1 MTTPQEHSHQDN
13 APQNPT
19 PAANDAAPTAAGS
32 TTPATGATKPATTAP
47 KLQRKSMPVAPPP
60 PGHKKVLGRIFGI
73 SMVVA
78 ALLLSFLTWWELD
91 IRPRTDD
98 AYLRANIVGI
108 AANVSGYITELNVV
122 DNQKVNVGDLLFRV
136 DVRPYQAELD
146 LAIASLGLVDLEIIA
161 LKDAIVQ
168 RDADIV
174 SAEAKA
180 LYDVQFLA
188 RMEPLLPRQ
197 FVTPDQIDAAKRNV
211 RASDA
216 MVQQAKAAASQ
227 ARANLGQLGDINV
240 RRQKAEAN
248 VVEKQLNVGYCEVR
262 SSVAGYVTNF
272 NTSVGQFA
280 QIGMQV
286 FALVDTSN
294 WYLLANYQETDLRGI
309 EPGMAVEVYLM
320 AYPGVRFHGVVQGVG
335 WALYDPNQG
344 SNGVLPTVSPTL
356 DWVRLAQRFP
366 VRIVMDASQD
376 AHPYRMGA
384 TATAIVETRQ
394 RRQVPDILKPLVP
407 DALESWLETLA
418 VPAPLSPDS
427 PGRGNVEPQNIPVQN
442 ISVPNVPA
450 KNIPAQNI
458 SAPIAPAQVNTSVD
472 GGASKQST
480 APVTPN
486 P

>member
-19 PAANDAAPTAAGS
+19 PAAKDAASTTAGS
-32 TTPATGATKPATTAP
+32 TTPAAGATKPATSAP
-47 KLQRKSMPVAPPP
+47 KSQRKSMPVAPPP
-60 PGHKKVLGRIFGI
+60 GHKKILGRIFGI
-73 SMVVA
+73 SMVAA

-146 LAIASLGLVDLEIIA
+146 LAIANLGLVDLEIIA
-161 LKDAIVQ
+161 LKDAITQ
-168 RDADIV
+168 RDADVV

-216 MVQQAKAAASQ
+216 VVQQAKAAASQ

-240 RRQKAEAN
+240 RRQKAQAN

-280 QIGMQV
+280 QIGVQV

-320 AYPGVRFHGVVQGVG
+320 AYPAVKFHGVVQGVG

-366 VRIVMDASQD
+366 VRIVMDPSQD

-384 TATAIVETRQ
+384 TATAIVETRK

-407 DALESWLETLA
+407 DALERWLETLA
-418 VPAPLSPDS
+418 VPAPASPDS
-427 PGRGNVEPQNIPVQN
+427 PGRGNAEPLI
-442 ISVPNVPA
+442 VPA
-450 KNIPAQNI
+450 PNAPTKNIPAQNS
-458 SAPIAPAQVNTSVD
+458 SAPVATPTA
-472 GGASKQST
+472 AS
-480 APVTPN
+480 ATPN